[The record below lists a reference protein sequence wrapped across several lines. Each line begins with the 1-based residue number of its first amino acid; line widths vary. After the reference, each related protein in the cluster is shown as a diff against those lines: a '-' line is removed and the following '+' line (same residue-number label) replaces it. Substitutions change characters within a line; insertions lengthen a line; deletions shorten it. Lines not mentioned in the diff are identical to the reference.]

1 MTKNEKKDFV
11 ILKSMIRSAYT
22 NLKYGA
28 KDYDCTWPNHI
39 IDSLKECLELMNKFK
54 I

>member
-11 ILKSMIRSAYT
+11 ILKSMIKSSYT
-22 NLKYGA
+22 NLKYDA

-39 IDSLKECLELMNKFK
+39 IDSLKECLELMDKFK
-54 I
+54 L

>member
-22 NLKYGA
+22 NLKYDA
-28 KDYDCTWPNHI
+28 KDYDCSWPQHI
-39 IDSLKECLELMNKFK
+39 IETLKECIELTNKFK
-54 I
+54 L